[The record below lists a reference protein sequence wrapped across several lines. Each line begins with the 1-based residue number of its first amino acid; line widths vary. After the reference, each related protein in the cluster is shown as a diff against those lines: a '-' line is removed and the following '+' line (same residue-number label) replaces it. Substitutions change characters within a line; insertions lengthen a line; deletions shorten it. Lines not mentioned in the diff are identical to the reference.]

1 MKLEKTECRKFTFWI
16 FLLVTIFYTYQACI
30 NEKIAF
36 LAFSAFA
43 AILAFCIAYSEV
55 FDITIRGNVL
65 EKEIDVYVFSAI
77 FMWIGYQYLSEEEVL
92 TESLS
97 FLVMNG
103 KLLMWIYVI
112 VGVDILLIWISKNA
126 LINIHIR
133 LFAKILS
140 VQFLLN
146 NGVTNSKQWINAMFF
161 LAFVYYFIELKRFFV
176 LSDLTGKDEISSKEL
191 ANMEVFYCMLGILI
205 ELMSFLNREALQNL
219 ALHPIQTINI
229 PIWLLCMIGAV
240 VVLRI
245 RADENNLYEYCLTG
259 DVLLF
264 IVYYACIQMQYIE
277 DEAMG
282 LVGFVIACLIIDRV
296 IKKIYTVVLWES
308 LWKIVLS
315 FIVSIPIMLIVSQS
329 FAKFNYMIMLVVAIS
344 YIIFEVGEKEK
355 GNTAF
360 CCRIFCIISFPILV
374 LIAVRS
380 SYIQYMYLLLMVCT
394 AAIAFFFIKV
404 KQLGVDIDSREN
416 CWKEISSKKKIIY
429 GICMIIPLAMAFKI
443 SVLEK
448 DYLHIEYATQKVEST
463 KKSNTI
469 GRIYGLEEIRDLQ
482 IAWDDQEPKEIEKEY
497 FNVKVKGKVLTV
509 TVKDEENKE
518 HIYKHYYHFY

>member
-1 MKLEKTECRKFTFWI
+1 MKKIECRKFTFWI
-16 FLLVTIFYTYQACI
+16 FLLVNAFYTYQACVD
-30 NEKIAF
+30 EKIAF
-36 LAFSAFA
+36 LAFSTFA
-43 AILAFCIAYSEV
+43 AILAFCVAYSETLNL
-55 FDITIRGNVL
+55 TIRGNAV
-65 EKEIDVYVFSAI
+65 EKEIDVYVFNAI

-97 FLVMNG
+97 FLLMTTE
-103 KLLMWIYVI
+103 LLMWIYII

-140 VQFLLN
+140 VQIFLN
-146 NGVTNSKQWINAMFF
+146 NGLTNSKQWINAMFF

-176 LSDLTGKDEISSKEL
+176 LSDLTGKDEIASKEL
-191 ANMEVFYCMLGILI
+191 ANMELMYCILGILI
-205 ELMSFLNREALQNL
+205 ELMSFLDREALQNL
-219 ALHPIQTINI
+219 ALHPIQTMNI
-229 PIWLLCMIGAV
+229 PIWLIGMLGAV

-245 RADENNLYEYCLTG
+245 TVDKDNLYEYCLVG
-259 DVLLF
+259 DILLF

-296 IKKIYTVVLWES
+296 IKKIYTVVSWES
-308 LWKIVLS
+308 LWKIILS
-315 FIVSIPIMLIVSQS
+315 FIISIPIMLIITQS
-329 FAKFNYMIMLVVAIS
+329 FAKFNYMVMLVVAIL
-344 YIIFEVGEKEK
+344 YIIFEVGEKKK

-360 CCRIFCIISFPILV
+360 CCRIFCIISFPILI

-380 SYIQYMYLLLMVCT
+380 SYIQYMYILLMVCT
-394 AAIAFFFIKV
+394 AVIAFFFIKV
-404 KQLGVDIDSREN
+404 KQLGVDTDRREN
-416 CWKEISSKKKIIY
+416 CWKEASSKKKFIY
-429 GICMIIPLAMAFKI
+429 AICVIIPLVMAFKI
-443 SVLEK
+443 SILEK
-448 DYLHIEYATQKVEST
+448 DYLHIEYATQKVAST

-482 IAWDDQEPKEIEKEY
+482 IAWDDQEPKKIEKEY

-509 TVKDEENKE
+509 TVKDKENKE